1 MKIYSPNVKIFDDDS
16 DVDKY
21 ASSFVIN
28 QVGSKP
34 YSVITLPTGSTPLG
48 MYTLL
53 SDAYSEGKISF
64 RFSIFFNLDEYWPI
78 KKSSPS
84 SYYYYMNTNFF
95 NKIDSPCS
103 NRFIPNGE
111 ANDPNLESEKYNN
124 LLDKYGESDLTVLG
138 IGPGKTAHI
147 GFNEVGSDYNSKTR
161 YVLLSQETYNTN
173 LKFFN
178 KKEDMPI
185 GAITQGISNI
195 LNSKKIILI
204 AKGANKAWGINRVI
218 NGHIGT
224 DAPASFLRYHPDVTF
239 ILDKDASEML

>member
-1 MKIYSPNVKIFDDDS
+1 MKEYSPKIKILDDDLS
-16 DVDKY
+16 VDKY
-21 ASSFVIN
+21 ATSFVIN
-28 QVGSKP
+28 QVRLQPS
-34 YSVITLPTGSTPLG
+34 SVITLPTGSTPLG

-53 SDAYSEGKISF
+53 SDEYSNKRISF
-64 RFSIFFNLDEYWPI
+64 KLVTFFNLDEYWPI

-84 SYYYYMNTNFF
+84 SYYHYMNNHFF
-95 NKIDSPCS
+95 NKVDSPYE

-111 ANDPNLESEKYNN
+111 ADDPNIESKKYNN
-124 LLDKYGESDLTVLG
+124 LLEKYGPSDLTILG

-161 YVLLSQETYNTN
+161 YVLLSKETHDTN
-173 LKFFN
+173 LKFFD
-178 KKEDMPI
+178 KEGDMPI

-204 AKGANKAWGINRVI
+204 AKGVSKAWGINRVI
-218 NGHIGT
+218 NGNIGP

-239 ILDKDASEML
+239 ILDKDAAGML